1 MTAQASHH
9 PQSAVLSV
17 DDIHTYYGLRHI
29 LQGVSLEI
37 GAGEVVSLIGRNGAG
52 KSTMLRS
59 IIGLKKPKSGRV
71 MFLGEDIT
79 PLAPHR
85 VAARGIGLVP
95 QGGGIFPDISV
106 MENLLFSPVKRSGEW
121 DLKRVLALF
130 PRLDER
136 RNQRG
141 RTLSGGEQKMLA
153 MARALVMNPRLLLM
167 DEPSEALA
175 PLFVREVGRIVK
187 EIGKTGMSV
196 LLIEQNIPL
205 ALSSSNRCYV
215 FNKGRV
221 VYQSTPDKLRADHD
235 AMQQYLGV

>member
-1 MTAQASHH
+1 MTEPVFHS
-9 PQSAVLSV
+9 SRSTVLRV
-17 DDIHTYYGLRHI
+17 EDIHTYYGLRHI

-37 GAGEVVSLIGRNGAG
+37 GAGEAVSLIGRNGAG

-79 PLAPHR
+79 LLPAHK

-106 MENLLFSPVKRSGEW
+106 MENLLFSPLKRSGEW
-121 DLKRVLALF
+121 DLKRLLTLF

-141 RTLSGGEQKMLA
+141 RTLSGGEQKMLSV
-153 MARALVMNPRLLLM
+153 ARALVTNPRLLLM
-167 DEPSEALA
+167 DEPSQALA
-175 PLFVREVGRIVK
+175 PMFVREIGRIVR
-187 EIGKTGMSV
+187 EVARAGMSV

-205 ALSSSNRCYV
+205 ALSSSDRCYV

>member
-1 MTAQASHH
+1 MIAPASHDARS
-9 PQSAVLSV
+9 PILRVEEL
-17 DDIHTYYGLRHI
+17 HTYYGLRHI
-29 LQGVSLEI
+29 LQGVTLEI
-37 GAGEVVSLIGRNGAG
+37 GPSEVASLIGRNGAG

-71 MFLGEDIT
+71 VFLDEDIT
-79 PLAPHR
+79 PLAPHH

-95 QGGGIFPDISV
+95 QGGGVFPDISV

-153 MARALVMNPRLLLM
+153 VARALVMNPRLLLM

-175 PLFVREVGRIVK
+175 PLFVREIGRIVQ
-187 EIGKTGMSV
+187 EISKMGMSV

-205 ALSSSNRCYV
+205 ALSSSHRCYV

-221 VYQSTPDKLRADHD
+221 VYQATPDKLRADHD